1 MSKSGIFY
9 CALDFRTPIE
19 VAGDDRR
26 DFLQNLIT
34 NDIDLAVEGRAI
46 YACLLTPQGKFLH
59 DFIIINDAGQ
69 NRYLLLC
76 EAARADDLLRRLTLY
91 KLRAKVALKSL
102 KDELQLWFHWGE
114 GAADGIADP
123 RHDRLGRWTL
133 AARGGTPSHPGGTLA
148 DWAAYNRHRISLC
161 IPEGSLDLEPERSTL
176 LDFGIDRLNGISWT
190 KGCYT
195 GQEVTARMN
204 YRGLVRRHLAVV
216 ETSDG
221 RDLPP
226 AGTDIRCADDLAGV
240 IKSAQNNIGLAL
252 INGDKMAPGAEA
264 GDQMISICKL

>member
-1 MSKSGIFY
+1 MNESGIFH
-9 CALDFRTPIE
+9 CVFDFRAPIE

-34 NDIDLAVEGRAI
+34 NDIDLAVEGQAI

-59 DFIIINDAGQ
+59 DFIIINDKEQ

-91 KLRAKVALKSL
+91 KLRARIALKSL
-102 KDELQLWFHWGE
+102 KDELQLWFQWGE

-123 RHDRLGRWTL
+123 RHERLGRWTL
-133 AARGGTPSHPGGTLA
+133 AARGGTRPHLA
-148 DWAAYNRHRISLC
+148 GSVTDWAVYNRHRISLC

-204 YRGLVRRHLAVV
+204 YRGLVRKHLAVV
-216 ETSDG
+216 EATDG
-221 RDLPP
+221 GALPSS
-226 AGTDIRCADDLAGV
+226 GTDIRCGDDLAGV
-240 IKSAQNNIGLAL
+240 IKSVQGNIGLAL
-252 INGDKMAPGAEA
+252 INGERMTAGAVA
-264 GDQMISICKL
+264 GSQNISICKI